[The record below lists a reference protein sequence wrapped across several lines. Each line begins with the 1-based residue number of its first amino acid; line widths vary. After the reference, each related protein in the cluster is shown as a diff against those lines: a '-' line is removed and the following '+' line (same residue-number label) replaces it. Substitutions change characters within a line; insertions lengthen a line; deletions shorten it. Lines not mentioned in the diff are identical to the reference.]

1 MQTFPYVEDY
11 LGLLSDDDWA
21 WLATAITPTTNRVT
35 IKLARYDV
43 QIVNNMSWQVLSGIS
58 LTDRQADLA
67 VKLILKYRRQFAK
80 FNIDVAPVE
89 TPSFR
94 LPVRT
99 IDRTKMI
106 YLEDG
111 IVKIRFPYDVQMVS
125 DLRKFKE
132 TSQGR
137 MEWHHDLKVWHCAVT
152 EWNINWLVVWALPR
166 GFDVGPEVLTL
177 FDQILQAEKQPY
189 GIQLVRTGD
198 TYQVTHAADTLQ
210 AYIDQHLGNDLI
222 KLVDHAGVLGYTVSA
237 DILEYCQQHYGP
249 ALEHIGTRHIT
260 YLSPDSDMM
269 SWLFEYARLT
279 DRYPICIY
287 DPKLFD
293 LDLSGF
299 SSEEILMFDQNGRP
313 DRLHYDINDVKIV
326 YARKIPDNWQHR
338 IPLLASTVEM
348 MYGGRKLDWISRAEK
363 IVYFSDGK
371 LRATH

>member
-1 MQTFPYVEDY
+1 MQTFPHVEDY
-11 LGLLSDDDWA
+11 LELLSSDRWMTS
-21 WLATAITPTTNRVT
+21 LPPLSSRIE

-43 QIVNNMSWQVLSGIS
+43 QIVDNMSWQTATGTG
-58 LTDRQADLA
+58 LTDRQAELA
-67 VKLILKYRRQFAK
+67 ASLVLKYRRQFAK
-80 FNIDVAPVE
+80 FGIDVSPVE
-89 TPSFR
+89 NPVFR
-94 LPVRT
+94 IPVRT
-99 IDRTKMI
+99 IDRSRMV
-106 YLEDG
+106 YLEHD
-111 IVKIRFPYDVQMVS
+111 IIKIKFPYDTTMVA

-137 MEWHHDLKVWHCAVT
+137 LEWHHDLKVWHCAVT
-152 EWNINWLVVWALPR
+152 EWNINWLVTWALQR

-177 FDQILQAEKQPY
+177 FDQILQAEKQSY
-189 GIQLVRTGD
+189 AIQLVRTGD
-198 TYQVTHAADTLQ
+198 TYQVTHAAETLQ

-249 ALEHIGTRHIT
+249 VLEHIGTRHIT

-269 SWLFEYARLT
+269 SWLFEYAHLT
-279 DRYPICIY
+279 GRYPICIY

-313 DRLHYDINDVKIV
+313 NRLHYDINDVKIV